1 MSLFSGLF
9 CFVVYEIF
17 LYIYLYIHFSS
28 PLIFL
33 APPLVDEFV
42 RVASDATFL
51 NNFNN
56 NSVLRDNFLF
66 LYDFAF
72 NFDFVLVSNVEMSY
86 FDFFFVEFFHLDF
99 ASVKFPSTT
108 PFKDFFFF
116 LNTFFFSM
124 FIELDYE
131 QPFLFRDIPVKD
143 YHFKDFD
150 FKAFDFVYQK
160 QRPADY
166 FFSC

>member
-1 MSLFSGLF
+1 MSFLSCLF
-9 CFVVYEIF
+9 CFLVYEVF
-17 LYIYLYIHFSS
+17 LYVYLYIHFSS

-33 APPLVDEFV
+33 APPLVEELV
-42 RVASDATFL
+42 RVASDVTFSSNL
-51 NNFNN
+51 NNNLGF
-56 NSVLRDNFLF
+56 RENFCF

-72 NFDFVLVSNVEMSY
+72 DFDFAFLNTIELSY
-86 FDFFFVEFFHLDF
+86 FDFFFVEFFHLDYV
-99 ASVKFPSTT
+99 SVKFPSTT
-108 PFKDFFFF
+108 PINDFFFF

-150 FKAFDFVYQK
+150 FKDFDFVYQK